1 MLCNKICGPS
11 HYNMQMK
18 IVVESEADF
27 KKWLS
32 DKPTLVSAVK
42 AEKEPKAEEGAAAPA
57 DTTKAPVADTT
68 KVVAAN

>member
-1 MLCNKICGPS
+1 
-11 HYNMQMK
+11 MQMK
-18 IVVESEADF
+18 IVIESEADF

-42 AEKEPKAEEGAAAPA
+42 AEKEPKPETVGPTAPL
-57 DTTKAPVADTT
+57 DTTKAAADTT